1 VQLHANGVVLRDKIE
16 GARIKTKKQQVCQK
30 DELLVAEID
39 AKVGG
44 YGMVPV
50 ELEGAIVSSHY
61 FLFSVNRELLL
72 PDFLGYYVKTPYFR
86 DQVSAQGSTNYAA
99 IRPGHVLDYVIPIPP
114 LDEQRR
120 IVDKIDRLAAMV
132 DEAHALR
139 VRSLNEAAQWVPSVA
154 HQLFAGYL
162 PRKSNKVCLGEISEV
177 RSGVTLGRQL
187 AGDLIELPYL
197 RVANVQDGYLDLDQV
212 KMVWIKSDERDKWQ
226 LEGGDLLLTE
236 GGDWDKLGRGTV
248 WRDEVADCIHQNHIF
263 RVRLCSEEFDP
274 EYVLAV
280 IRSPYGKDYF
290 KEASKQTTNLASIN
304 QRQLKAFPIFK
315 IPLEEQRRIVTYLN
329 GLQAKMDHLKTLQQK
344 TSTELEALL
353 PAILDKAFKGSL

>member
-1 VQLHANGVVLRDKIE
+1 
-16 GARIKTKKQQVCQK
+16 
-30 DELLVAEID
+30 
-39 AKVGG
+39 
-44 YGMVPV
+44 
-50 ELEGAIVSSHY
+50 
-61 FLFSVNRELLL
+61 
-72 PDFLGYYVKTPYFR
+72 
-86 DQVSAQGSTNYAA
+86 
-99 IRPGHVLDYVIPIPP
+99 
-114 LDEQRR
+114 
-120 IVDKIDRLAAMV
+120 
-132 DEAHALR
+132 
-139 VRSLNEAAQWVPSVA
+139 
-154 HQLFAGYL
+154 
-162 PRKSNKVCLGEISEV
+162 
-177 RSGVTLGRQL
+177 
-187 AGDLIELPYL
+187 
-197 RVANVQDGYLDLDQV
+197 
-212 KMVWIKSDERDKWQ
+212 
-226 LEGGDLLLTE
+226 
-236 GGDWDKLGRGTV
+236 LGRGTV